1 MGREKYPESAASTYD
16 LLLQISGQVGQTGN
30 NRKTQRNQRGQR
42 PPRLMFSQRYQNNQG
57 NSKNNNNSNGEY
69 LVPRTGRHKIPVLD
83 CYKCVKPA
91 HMYFNCNEPDH
102 RRNSTVNIFQIGYIF
117 KKHNNKDIL

>member
-1 MGREKYPESAASTYD
+1 MSSYD
-16 LLLQISGQVGQTGN
+16 LLVKNSVQIGKIETVYIPKGTKEDRYHQWGVLTSIVQNSQST
-30 NRKTQRNQRGQR
+30 RNH
-42 PPRLMFSQRYQNNQG
+42 
-57 NSKNNNNSNGEY
+57 NNNSNGEY

-102 RRNSTVNIFQIGYIF
+102 RRNSTVNIFQMGYIF